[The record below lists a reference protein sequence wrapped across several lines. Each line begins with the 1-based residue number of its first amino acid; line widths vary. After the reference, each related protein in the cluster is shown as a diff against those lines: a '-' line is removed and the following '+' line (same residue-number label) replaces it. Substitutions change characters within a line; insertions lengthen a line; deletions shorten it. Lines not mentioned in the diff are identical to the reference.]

1 MGGDRTLELAPFD
14 ESPRYLNAGEC
25 ALVVEFGQTIDPLIH
40 DRVVALD
47 EAVAAAAPQG
57 VIETVPTY
65 RSLMI
70 HFDPAR
76 TSTEALIEAIK
87 ALDGRRARRRRKQRW
102 RVPVCYD
109 PPYAEDLGEVGE
121 SLGLTREEIIA
132 LHLSALYRVY
142 MYGFAPGYTF
152 LGGLPE
158 ALTISRRAAPRP
170 PIPPGS
176 LLIAGGQALIASVG
190 MPTGWYQIGRTP
202 VRVFDSRR
210 EPMVFAQVGDDI
222 RFERIDASR
231 FEALSLAARAG
242 ELIASVDAQ
251 DPDAPASKGR

>member
-1 MGGDRTLELAPFD
+1 MAPFD

-25 ALVVEFGQTIDPLIH
+25 AIVVEFGQSIEASIH

-47 EAVAAAAPQG
+47 EAVAAAAPEG

-76 TSTEALIEAIK
+76 TSTPALIEAIK
-87 ALDGRRARRRRKQRW
+87 ALGERRAARRRKRRW
-102 RVPVCYD
+102 RAPVCYD
-109 PPYAEDLGEVGE
+109 PPFAEDLGEVSE
-121 SLGLTREEIIA
+121 SLGLTRDEIIA
-132 LHLSALYRVY
+132 LHSGALYRVY
-142 MYGFAPGYTF
+142 MYGFAPGFTF

-158 ALTISRRAAPRP
+158 ALTISRRPAPRP
-170 PIPPGS
+170 PAPPGS
-176 LLIAGGQALIASVG
+176 LLIAGGQALIASVS

-210 EPMVFAQVGDDI
+210 EPMVFAQIGDEI
-222 RFERIDASR
+222 RFERIDALR
-231 FEALSLAARAG
+231 FEELSLAAQAGDLVACADARDQDARAPM
-242 ELIASVDAQ
+242 E
-251 DPDAPASKGR
+251 R

>member
-1 MGGDRTLELAPFD
+1 MGDDATLESAPAG
-14 ESPRYLNAGEC
+14 EPPRYLNAGEC
-25 ALVVEFGQTIDPLIH
+25 ALVVEFGRSIEPSTH

-47 EAVAAAAPQG
+47 EAIAAAAPEG

-65 RSLMI
+65 RSLTI
-70 HFDPAR
+70 HFDPAL
-76 TSTEALIEAIK
+76 TSSEALIEAIK
-87 ALDGRRARRRRKQRW
+87 TLQGKRPRARRRSRW

-109 PPYAEDLGEVGE
+109 PPLAEDLGEVGE
-121 SLGLTREEIIA
+121 SLGLAADEIIT
-132 LHLSALYRVY
+132 LHSGALYRVY
-142 MYGFAPGYTF
+142 MYGFAPGYVF

-176 LLIAGGQALIASVG
+176 LLIAGGQALIASVS

-210 EPMVFAQVGDDI
+210 EPMVFAQIGDEI
-222 RFERIDASR
+222 LFERIDALR
-231 FEALSLAARAG
+231 FEELILAAQAG
-242 ELIASVDAQ
+242 ELVAWPDAQ
-251 DPDAPASKGR
+251 DPDAQAPKER